1 MVTTGNKHPD
11 YEILEILA
19 RVRDWAGG
27 AAQAMAWYHS
37 RPIPSLDS
45 STPEELVQAGRA
57 AAVRDYLDR
66 IELGGFA

>member
-27 AAQAMAWYHS
+27 AAQALAWYHS
-37 RPIPSLDS
+37 QPIPSL
-45 STPEELVQAGRA
+45 EELVQAGRS